1 MEWCGVVD
9 GMMCGVVWCGVAVCG
24 VRCVVCGTGQATGQ
38 AIIVVHGGSGD
49 VEEGD
54 KSEMLMKMLMS
65 DDEKPEVGSGGDG
78 MGSWIVEGC
87 GLLGTKRVVAAGVEC
102 TVGVEGD
109 DDSEGLEVSEE
120 LPMQRTLKLGAGCSA
135 MH

>member
-1 MEWCGVVD
+1 MASVFNSTADYILASRRGRGEPNVTF
-9 GMMCGVVWCGVAVCG
+9 
-24 VRCVVCGTGQATGQ
+24 TGPPFVYE
-38 AIIVVHGGSGD
+38 ILVKNIVQYHP
-49 VEEGD
+49 
-54 KSEMLMKMLMS
+54 LKMLMS

-109 DDSEGLEVSEE
+109 DDSEGLEVSEK